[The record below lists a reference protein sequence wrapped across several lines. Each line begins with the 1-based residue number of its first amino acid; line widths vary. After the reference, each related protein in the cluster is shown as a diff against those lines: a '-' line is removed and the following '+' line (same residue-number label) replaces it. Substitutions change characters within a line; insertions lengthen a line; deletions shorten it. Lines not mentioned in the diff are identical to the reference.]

1 MKINVCNPGLGQQK
15 TFTIEDEN
23 CLRPF
28 YEKRMGADLP
38 ADSLGEQFKGYV
50 VRITGG
56 NDKQGFPMMQGVL
69 KNNRVMIL
77 MKDGMPCYRS
87 RRNGMRKRKSVRGC
101 IVNHD
106 LAIMNLAI
114 VKKGEK
120 DIEGLTDGTP
130 TRRLGPKRASKIR
143 KMFGLEKEDDVRQY
157 VVRRTIGEE
166 GSKKNKAP
174 KIQRL
179 VTKLSLQRKRSKRNT
194 MVKKVA
200 ENRKERK
207 AYADRIH
214 EYRQQQKELRAAEV
228 AKKKAKKAKK
238 A

>member
-1 MKINVCNPGLGQQK
+1 MKINVCNPTLGQQK
-15 TFTIEDEN
+15 TFLIEDEN
-23 CLRPF
+23 CIRPF
-28 YEKRMGADLP
+28 YEKRMGADVA
-38 ADSLGEQFKGYV
+38 ADSLGEQFKGYI

-69 KNNRVMIL
+69 KNKRVMIL
-77 MKDGMPCYRS
+77 MKDGMPCYRE

-120 DIEGLTDGTP
+120 DIEGLTDGEAS
-130 TRRLGPKRASKIR
+130 RRLGPKRASKIR
-143 KMFGLEKEDDVRQY
+143 KMFGLEKEDNVCKY
-157 VVRRTIGEE
+157 VVRRTIGE
-166 GSKKNKAP
+166 GKKNKAP

-179 VTKLSLQRKRSKRNT
+179 VTKLSLQRKRCKRNS
-194 MVKKVA
+194 MVKKVV

-214 EYRQQQKELRAAEV
+214 EYRAQQKELRAAEV

>member
-1 MKINVCNPGLGQQK
+1 MKINVCNPVLGQQK
-15 TFTIEDEN
+15 TFSIEDEN

-28 YEKRMGADLP
+28 YEKRMGADVS
-38 ADSLGEQFKGYV
+38 ADSLGEHFKGYV

-69 KNNRVMIL
+69 KNTRCQIL

-114 VKKGEK
+114 VKKGDKE
-120 DIEGLTDGTP
+120 IEGLTDGTP

-143 KMFGLEKEDDVRQY
+143 KMFGLEKEDDVRKY
-157 VVRRTIGEE
+157 VVRRTIGE
-166 GSKKNKAP
+166 GKKNKAP

-207 AYADRIH
+207 AYSDRMIEH
-214 EYRQQQKELRAAEV
+214 RQHQKELRAAEV
-228 AKKKAKKAKK
+228 AKKKSKKAKTAAK
-238 A
+238 